1 MDKLKPVLA
10 HKFWIFFGIVLILPL
25 VGYFMTK
32 GGLAKEIEDRR
43 SSLNTTFT
51 GIPAGV
57 DSANDLWIAQAK
69 LANEKLELHNRQAN
83 KALWDVQYAKM
94 RWPKDVAPIMRV
106 AEYFKPVP
114 PEKGGSK
121 AADKYQDAYPEEL
134 RQLWEIVDPLDD
146 GQNQRDSNKRRKIS
160 FAMANLQYVNYAKW
174 VDLPPT
180 FEEIWPCQEDIWLQ
194 TELLNAVARVN
205 ANAQSITDA
214 YIKQLGKITLFGG
227 TTQKDPGA
235 GSSAVG
241 GMPSSSGGNDGFGGA
256 MSNPMGG
263 TGGRQADAKLTSDIA
278 LAEEFVAEIEA
289 SGGLGANPGS
299 MATFGPGGL
308 GESSSSSSSTPGGG
322 APAAKSTVK
331 RYLDDDETQKFKRRG
346 FYIKLVMDH
355 RKIPEFLAELMNSP
369 FPVEI
374 VRVHQVWFSDNNA
387 NSPLGGSSMATFS
400 PSSGS
405 SSSSSSG
412 SGNPLGFA
420 AAETDETSTVAGLG
434 ASGSSGPRPGALGA
448 AGQTPSADPNLAS
461 VSILGIWTLYRPNA
475 EAPAT
480 ETPSSPA
487 GTPSDLAGAATVNGS
502 AETPAGEAA
511 PTSESTTEEPT
522 ADTAPVKPDEK
533 GAPKESEEAP
543 KSDTGSDDTPSTE
556 PAEKPAVDPKSE

>member
-43 SSLNTTFT
+43 TSLNTTFT

-57 DSANDLWIAQAK
+57 DSANDQWIAQGK

-94 RWPKDVAPIMRV
+94 RWPKDVAPIMRG

-134 RQLWEIVDPLDD
+134 RRLWEIVDPLDD

-160 FAMANLQYVNYAKW
+160 FAMASLQQVNYAKW

-241 GMPSSSGGNDGFGGA
+241 GMSSSGGNEGFGGA

-263 TGGRQADAKLTSDIA
+263 MGGRQADAKLTSDIA
-278 LAEEFVAEIEA
+278 LAEEFIAEIEA
-289 SGGLGANPGS
+289 SGGLGANAGG
-299 MATFGPGGL
+299 MATFGSSVL
-308 GESSSSSSSTPGGG
+308 GESSGSSSSTPGGG
-322 APAAKSTVK
+322 APTAKSTVK

-400 PSSGS
+400 SSGGS

-412 SGNPLGFA
+412 SSNPLGFA
-420 AAETDETSTVAGLG
+420 AAETDETSTAAGLG
-434 ASGSSGPRPGALGA
+434 ASGSSGPRSGALGA

-475 EAPAT
+475 EAPVV

-487 GTPSDLAGAATVNGS
+487 GTPSDLAGAAAVNGS
-502 AETPAGEAA
+502 TETPRSEAA

-522 ADTAPVKPDEK
+522 ADTAPVKPDEN

-543 KSDTGSDDTPSTE
+543 KSDKGSDDKPSTE
-556 PAEKPAVDPKSE
+556 PSEKSAVDPKPE

>member
-43 SSLNTTFT
+43 TSLNTTFT

-57 DSANDLWIAQAK
+57 DSANDQWITQGK

-83 KALWDVQYAKM
+83 KALWDVQYVKM
-94 RWPKDVAPIMRV
+94 RWPKDVAPIMRG

-146 GQNQRDSNKRRKIS
+146 GQNRRDSNKRRKIS
-160 FAMANLQYVNYAKW
+160 FAMASLQQVNYTKW

-194 TELLNAVARVN
+194 TELLSAVARVN

-241 GMPSSSGGNDGFGGA
+241 GMSPSSGGNDGFGGA

-278 LAEEFVAEIEA
+278 LAEEFIAEIEA
-289 SGGLGANPGS
+289 SGGLGANAGGMG
-299 MATFGPGGL
+299 MATFGSGGL
-308 GESSSSSSSTPGGG
+308 VESSGSSSSSSTSGGG
-322 APAAKSTVK
+322 APTAKSTVK

-355 RKIPEFLAELMNSP
+355 RKIPEFLAELMTSP

-374 VRVHQVWFSDNNA
+374 VRVHQVWISDSNA
-387 NSPLGGSSMATFS
+387 SSPLGGSAMATFS
-400 PSSGS
+400 SSGGS
-405 SSSSSSG
+405 SSGSSSG
-412 SGNPLGFA
+412 SGNPLGFGA
-420 AAETDETSTVAGLG
+420 SETDETSAVAGLG
-434 ASGSSGPRPGALGA
+434 AAGSSGPRPGALGA

-475 EAPAT
+475 EAPVV

-487 GTPSDLAGAATVNGS
+487 GTPSDLAGAAAVNGS
-502 AETPAGEAA
+502 TETPGSEAA

-522 ADTAPVKPDEK
+522 ADNACLS
-533 GAPKESEEAP
+533 G
-543 KSDTGSDDTPSTE
+543 
-556 PAEKPAVDPKSE
+556 